1 MGVTK
6 IEWCDFTFNPW
17 GSNGTRVVASE
28 AMWREPVKWDKA
40 ACPQADRPRV
50 FCASLADVFE
60 QWDGPMMSASGEK
73 LWKAWHTNTI
83 IATEERPKPNFSPL
97 TMQDVRARLF
107 RLIDATPNLS
117 WLLLTKRP
125 ENIARMMPPYTPE
138 GPRSNVWLGVSVED
152 QATADERIPHL
163 LRVPATIRFLSVEPM
178 LGPVDLMLLGGQ
190 RIHGVD
196 WVIVGGE
203 SGHGARRFE
212 LDWARSIQ
220 SQCDKANV
228 PWFFKQAG
236 SNPHDWDTGDPPNYI
251 PPEIVPLRLI
261 DRKGGDMREFP
272 NNLQVREFPPPA

>member
-17 GSNGTRVVASE
+17 GSNGTRVVAWE
-28 AMWREPVKWDKA
+28 AMWREPVKWDKKAEA
-40 ACPQADRPRV
+40 AGVRHRV

-60 QWDGPMMSASGEK
+60 GED
-73 LWKAWHTNTI
+73 
-83 IATEERPKPNFSPL
+83 
-97 TMQDVRARLF
+97 TMPPDAIDKVTPARR
-107 RLIDATPNLS
+107 RLGQMILDTPNLD

-125 ENIARMMPPYTPE
+125 ENVMRYARDMWCRFDDSYPLPP
-138 GPRSNVWLGVSVED
+138 NVWLGVSVED

-163 LRVPATIRFLSVEPM
+163 LRVPATIRFLSVEPL

-261 DRKGGDMREFP
+261 DRKGGDMSEFP
-272 NNLQVREFPPPA
+272 NNLQVREFPNHAGGGEP